1 MKSNDTFTYIP
12 ETLVREMDSLRNEF
26 MASLERGKTIF
37 LIVNETGE
45 ISYVSRYI
53 ENILHFKPQDLV
65 GTNIFKIT
73 DPESILKLR
82 HFITGNAGQLDRV
95 TYFTDLSFNCSHCQR
110 HFFDGSFVAK
120 SSEQGIR
127 FLFYLH
133 DVTERKE
140 ENEKLSKVNLELD
153 NFIYKASHDLRAP
166 MLSLTGLITL
176 SEMTGSSENKEYTK
190 LMRHTVKRL
199 DQFTTQLAH
208 YTRNNN
214 LSVNYSMIDFTL
226 LFSSIVESY
235 RYLDHTEKI
244 KFEIEIDTLEIVY
257 SDAFRLKVIVSN
269 LVSNAIKYHN
279 TEQPNPYIKLSVQS
293 TGKRVFVAV
302 SDNGTGIDPEN
313 IGLIFQMFKRGT
325 EKSDGSGLG
334 LYMVSNALKLLG
346 GSIKVKSSLGLG
358 SSFKIDIPNNQT
370 TSAQMQ
376 PLQKINASTYA

>member
-1 MKSNDTFTYIP
+1 VRSNKTLTYIP
-12 ETLVREMDSLRNEF
+12 ETLVREMDSLRNQF
-26 MASLERGKTIF
+26 LNSFERGRTIF
-37 LIVNETGE
+37 LIVDEHGV
-45 ISYVSRYI
+45 ICYVSQYI

-65 GTNIFKIT
+65 GTSIFKIT
-73 DPESILKLR
+73 DAESILKLR
-82 HFITGNAGQLDRV
+82 HFIIDNAGQLDRV

-120 SSEQGIR
+120 SSNHGVR
-127 FLFYLH
+127 FLFYFH

-140 ENEKLSKVNLELD
+140 ENEKLSKINMELD

-166 MLSLTGLITL
+166 LLSLTGLITL
-176 SEMTGSSENKEYTK
+176 SEMTGSTENKEYTK
-190 LMRHTVKRL
+190 LMTHTVKRL

-214 LSVNYSMIDFTL
+214 LSVNYSIIDFPQ

-244 KFEIEIDTLEIVY
+244 KFQIEIDNSEIVY
-257 SDAFRLKVIVSN
+257 SDAFRLKVIVGN

-279 TEQPNPYIKLSVQS
+279 TDQPNPYIKLSVQS
-293 TGKRVFVAV
+293 TGKRVFVGV

-313 IGLIFQMFKRGT
+313 IDVIFQMFKRGT

-334 LYMVSNALKLLG
+334 LYIVSKALQLLG
-346 GSIKVKSSLGLG
+346 GNIKVKSSRGLG

-370 TSAQMQ
+370 SSVRVHSSEKA
-376 PLQKINASTYA
+376 NAKSCA